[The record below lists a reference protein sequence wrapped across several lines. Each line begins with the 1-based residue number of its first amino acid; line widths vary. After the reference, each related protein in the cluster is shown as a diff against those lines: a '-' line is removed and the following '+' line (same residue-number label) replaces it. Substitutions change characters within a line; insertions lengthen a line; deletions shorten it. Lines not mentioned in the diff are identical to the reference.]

1 MSKYNNSK
9 VYLVEYEGLCKRFW
23 KQAPALA
30 FCNEHNINPADILV
44 FDSGKECNRWE
55 ELKAMEQRGEISDLQ
70 RQVVYTLVPA
80 QYMEKLVVV
89 RNKEKLKKYRAE
101 APITYKAD
109 FTYYQD
115 GKLVVEDVKSEM
127 TRHLPDYVMKRKL
140 MLYIHGIKLKEVI

>member
-1 MSKYNNSK
+1 MSKYNSNK
-9 VYLVEYEGLCKRFW
+9 VYVIEQEGILNKFR
-23 KQAPALA
+23 KQEKAIA
-30 FCNEHNINPADILV
+30 FCNEHNINPGDIIV
-44 FDSGKECNRWE
+44 FDSSKEERRWE
-55 ELKAMEQRGEISDLQ
+55 ELKIAEQCGSISDLQ
-70 RQVVYTLVPA
+70 RQVPFLLIPA
-80 QYMEKLVVV
+80 QYLEKVVTV

-115 GKLVVEDVKSEM
+115 GKLIVEDVKSEM